1 MVYGNIVMG
10 TIPLGDISAHD
21 GPKYRAVAEM
31 IRAAVVSG
39 KLKESDKLPPV
50 RDLAWD
56 LKITPGTVA
65 RAYTL
70 LTDEGL
76 LQAEVGRGTFV
87 APQGATGG
95 PASDLLIQNPPRDSG
110 IVSLFS
116 PRLPDV
122 GQVDAIRRA
131 LRQVAESP
139 EIDLL
144 NYPSAG
150 ASDHV
155 RRAAASWLS
164 TAQLGPVNPDKL
176 VFTHGG
182 QNGISLVMQCVLRGR
197 RPVILVEELSY
208 PGFRRAAELLRAEV
222 VPVPMDA
229 QGVIPEEL
237 DRLARTHS
245 AQLFC
250 TSPEVQSP
258 TCTMTPLERRK
269 AVAEVARTQGF
280 DILEDDCY
288 RLAEARLPGYRMLLA
303 DQTWYVASIS
313 KLLTPSLR
321 IGFAIAPRNN
331 DTDLRRA
338 AEFGYFGLSTPLA
351 EMIGVLLGTD
361 AIARLAADVR
371 AEVARYI
378 RAAVN
383 TLGGYDL
390 SWNEDVP
397 FFWLRLPEGW
407 RVSAFC
413 QAAEAQGLKIRSAE
427 DFAMRDA
434 RVPHAVR
441 IAVNAHVTLASFE
454 AAMLRL
460 RHLLDKPPENIGV

>member
-1 MVYGNIVMG
+1 MD
-10 TIPLGDISAHD
+10 TISPDDISGFD
-21 GPKYRAVAEM
+21 GPKYRAVATS
-31 IRAAVVSG
+31 IRRAIHAG
-39 KLKESDKLPPV
+39 TMGPGDKLPPV
-50 RDLAWD
+50 RDLAWT

-70 LTDEGL
+70 LTDEGVL
-76 LQAEVGRGTFV
+76 EAEVGRGTFV
-87 APQGATGG
+87 AGAAHGRDTR
-95 PASDLLIQNPPRDSG
+95 PHLTHTPPRDTG
-110 IVSLFS
+110 VVSLFS

-122 GQVDAIRRA
+122 GQVEAIRDA
-131 LRQVAESP
+131 LRQVTERP
-139 EIDLL
+139 DTDLL

-150 ASDHV
+150 ASDPA
-155 RRAAASWLS
+155 RRVAADWLS
-164 TAQLGPVNPDKL
+164 TAQLGPVDPDRL

-222 VPVPMDA
+222 VPVPMD
-229 QGVIPEEL
+229 GEGIIPEEL
-237 DRLARTHS
+237 DRLAKAHA
-245 AQLFC
+245 AQLLC

-258 TCTMTPLERRK
+258 TCLHTPLDRRE
-269 AVAEVARTQGF
+269 AVAAVACARGF

-288 RLAEARLPGYRMLLA
+288 RLSAARLPGYRMLVP

-321 IGFAIAPRNN
+321 IGFAIAPRNR

-338 AEFGYFGLSTPLA
+338 VEFGYFGLARPLA
-351 EMIGVLLGTD
+351 DMIEILLGSR
-361 AIARLAADVR
+361 AIAKLAGDVR
-371 AEVARYI
+371 AEVSRYV
-378 RAAVN
+378 RCAVN
-383 TLGGYDL
+383 TLGSYDL
-390 SWNEDVP
+390 TWNEDVP
-397 FFWLRLPEGW
+397 FFWLKLPDGW

-427 DFAMRDA
+427 DFALREA

-441 IAVNAHVTLASFE
+441 IAVNAHVTLARFE
-454 AAMLRL
+454 DAMLRL
-460 RHLLDKPPENIGV
+460 RKLLDNPPENIGV

>member
-1 MVYGNIVMG
+1 MG
-10 TIPLGDISAHD
+10 TIPLGDISGFD

-31 IRAAVVSG
+31 IRAAVSQG
-39 KLKESDKLPPV
+39 NIKESEKLPPV
-50 RDLAWD
+50 RDLAWE

-87 APQGATGG
+87 APQGDRTG
-95 PASDLLIQNPPRDSG
+95 SDPQWLIQNPPRDSG

-131 LRQVAESP
+131 LRQVADRP
-139 EIDLL
+139 ETDLL
-144 NYPSAG
+144 NYPTAG
-150 ASDHV
+150 ASDPA
-155 RRAAASWLS
+155 RRAAARWLS
-164 TAQLGPVNPDKL
+164 TAQMGPVDPDRL

-222 VPVPMDA
+222 VPVPMDGK
-229 QGVIPEEL
+229 GVIPEEL

-258 TCTMTPLERRK
+258 TCVQTPLVRRE
-269 AVAEVARTQGF
+269 AVAEVARARGF
-280 DILEDDCY
+280 SILEDDCY
-288 RLAEARLPGYRMLLA
+288 RLAEARLPGYRMLLP
-303 DQTWYVASIS
+303 DQSWYIASIS
-313 KLLTPSLR
+313 KLLTPALR

-361 AIARLAADVR
+361 AITRLAAEVR
-371 AEVARYI
+371 AEVGRYI

-383 TLGGYDL
+383 ALGSYDL

-413 QAAEAQGLKIRSAE
+413 QAAEARGLKIRSAE

-460 RHLLDKPPENIGV
+460 RDLLDNPPENIGV

>member
-1 MVYGNIVMG
+1 MG
-10 TIPLGDISAHD
+10 TIPLGDISGFD

-31 IRAAVVSG
+31 IRTAVTQE
-39 KLKESDKLPPV
+39 KIKEGDKLPPV
-50 RDLAWD
+50 RDLAWE

-70 LTDEGL
+70 LTDEGV

-87 APQGATGG
+87 SPQAGKEGRD
-95 PASDLLIQNPPRDSG
+95 PQWLIQNLPRDSG

-131 LRQVAESP
+131 LREVADRP
-139 EIDLL
+139 ETDLL

-150 ASDHV
+150 ASEPA
-155 RRAAASWLS
+155 RKAAARWLS
-164 TAQLGPVNPDKL
+164 TAQLGPVDPDRL

-182 QNGISLVMQCVLRGR
+182 QNAISLVMQCVLRGR

-222 VPVPMDA
+222 VPVPMDDE
-229 QGVIPEEL
+229 GVIPEEL

-258 TCTMTPLERRK
+258 TCVQTPLARRE
-269 AVAEVARTQGF
+269 AVAEVARSHGF
-280 DILEDDCY
+280 SILEDDCY
-288 RLAEARLPGYRMLLA
+288 RLAEARVPGYRMLLP
-303 DQTWYVASIS
+303 DQSWYIASIS
-313 KLLTPSLR
+313 KLLTPALR
-321 IGFAIAPRNN
+321 IGFAIAPRTN

-361 AIARLAADVR
+361 AIARLAAEVR
-371 AEVARYI
+371 AEVGRYI

-383 TLGGYDL
+383 ALGSYDL

-413 QAAEAQGLKIRSAE
+413 QAAEARGLKIRSAE

-460 RHLLDKPPENIGV
+460 RDLLDNPPENIGV

>member
-1 MVYGNIVMG
+1 MG
-10 TIPLGDISAHD
+10 TIPLGDISGFD

-31 IRAAVVSG
+31 IRTAVTQE
-39 KLKESDKLPPV
+39 KIKEGDKLPPV
-50 RDLAWD
+50 RDLAWE

-70 LTDEGL
+70 LTDEGV

-87 APQGATGG
+87 SPQAGKEGRD
-95 PASDLLIQNPPRDSG
+95 PQWLIQNPPRDSG

-131 LRQVAESP
+131 LREVADRP
-139 EIDLL
+139 ETDLL

-150 ASDHV
+150 ASEPA
-155 RRAAASWLS
+155 RKAAARWLS
-164 TAQLGPVNPDKL
+164 TAQLGPVDPDRL

-182 QNGISLVMQCVLRGR
+182 QNAISLVMQCVLRGR

-222 VPVPMDA
+222 VPVPMDDE
-229 QGVIPEEL
+229 GVIPEEL

-258 TCTMTPLERRK
+258 TCVQTPLARRE
-269 AVAEVARTQGF
+269 AVAAVARAHEF
-280 DILEDDCY
+280 SILEDDCY
-288 RLAEARLPGYRMLLA
+288 RLAEARVPGYRMLLP
-303 DQTWYVASIS
+303 DQSWYIASIS
-313 KLLTPSLR
+313 KLLTPALR
-321 IGFAIAPRNN
+321 IGFAIAPRTN

-361 AIARLAADVR
+361 AITRLAAEVR
-371 AEVARYI
+371 AEIGRYI

-383 TLGGYDL
+383 ALGSYDL

-413 QAAEAQGLKIRSAE
+413 QAAEARGLKIRSAE

-460 RHLLDKPPENIGV
+460 RDLLDNPPENIGV

>member
-1 MVYGNIVMG
+1 MG
-10 TIPLGDISAHD
+10 TIPLGDISDFD

-31 IRAAVVSG
+31 IRAAVTQE
-39 KLKESDKLPPV
+39 KIKEGDKLPPV
-50 RDLAWD
+50 RDLAWE

-70 LTDEGL
+70 LTDEGV

-87 APQGATGG
+87 SPQAGKEGRD
-95 PASDLLIQNPPRDSG
+95 PQWLIQNPPRDSG

-131 LRQVAESP
+131 LREVADRP
-139 EIDLL
+139 ETDLL

-150 ASDHV
+150 ASEPA
-155 RRAAASWLS
+155 RKAAARWLS
-164 TAQLGPVNPDKL
+164 TAQLGPVDPDRL

-182 QNGISLVMQCVLRGR
+182 QNAISLVMQCVLRGR

-222 VPVPMDA
+222 VPVPMDDE
-229 QGVIPEEL
+229 GVIPEEL

-258 TCTMTPLERRK
+258 TCVQTPLARRE
-269 AVAEVARTQGF
+269 AVAAVARAHGF
-280 DILEDDCY
+280 SILEDDCY
-288 RLAEARLPGYRMLLA
+288 RLAEARVPGYRMLLP
-303 DQTWYVASIS
+303 DQSWYIASIS
-313 KLLTPSLR
+313 KLLTPALR
-321 IGFAIAPRNN
+321 IGFAIAPRTN

-361 AIARLAADVR
+361 AITRLAVEVR
-371 AEVARYI
+371 AEVGRYI

-383 TLGGYDL
+383 ALGSYDL

-413 QAAEAQGLKIRSAE
+413 QAAEARGLKIRSAE

-460 RHLLDKPPENIGV
+460 RDLLDNPPENIGV

>member
-1 MVYGNIVMG
+1 MG
-10 TIPLGDISAHD
+10 TIPLGDISDFD

-31 IRAAVVSG
+31 IRAAVTQE
-39 KLKESDKLPPV
+39 KIKEGDKLPPV
-50 RDLAWD
+50 RDLAWE

-70 LTDEGL
+70 LTDEGV

-87 APQGATGG
+87 SAQGGKNGRDPQW
-95 PASDLLIQNPPRDSG
+95 LIQNPPRDSG

-131 LRQVAESP
+131 LREVADRP
-139 EIDLL
+139 ETDLL

-150 ASDHV
+150 ASEPA
-155 RRAAASWLS
+155 RKAAARWLS
-164 TAQLGPVNPDKL
+164 TAQLGPVDPDRL

-182 QNGISLVMQCVLRGR
+182 QNAISLVMQCVLRGR

-222 VPVPMDA
+222 VPVPMDDE
-229 QGVIPEEL
+229 GVIPEEL

-258 TCTMTPLERRK
+258 TCVQTPLARRE
-269 AVAEVARTQGF
+269 AVAEVARAHGF
-280 DILEDDCY
+280 SILEDDCY
-288 RLAEARLPGYRMLLA
+288 RLAEARVPGYRMLLP
-303 DQTWYVASIS
+303 DQSWYIASIS
-313 KLLTPSLR
+313 KLLTPALR
-321 IGFAIAPRNN
+321 IGFAIAPRTN

-361 AIARLAADVR
+361 AITRLAAEVR
-371 AEVARYI
+371 AEVGRYI

-383 TLGGYDL
+383 ALGSYDL

-413 QAAEAQGLKIRSAE
+413 QAAEARGLKIRSAE

-460 RHLLDKPPENIGV
+460 RDLLDNPPENIGV